1 MTKRDKTSL
10 KNEINTLL
18 PDNSSGQISPSDVRL
33 NIIDTVDS
41 MAGIGSGISPQKGGV
56 AFWRDEGSVAY
67 DSDFVWDSGNVRLGI
82 GKSPNFQ
89 LELSQNSAGK
99 PTSTLWSVVSDDRI
113 KREIE
118 TIEDGLEKIDKLR
131 PVRFKFVDSFCRN
144 HNIDTTHHQTGFLAS
159 EYEKVFPCGV
169 IQTNINV
176 YDDDNHLIADNIKAL
191 DAHDVGLYLVA
202 AVKELKQ
209 RLDAAN
215 EKISE
220 LESKIGE

>member
-67 DSDFVWDSGNVRLGI
+67 DSDLIWDSGNVRLGI
-82 GKSPNFQ
+82 GKSPRVQ

-99 PTSTLWSVVSDDRI
+99 PSSTLWSVV
-113 KREIE
+113 
-118 TIEDGLEKIDKLR
+118 
-131 PVRFKFVDSFCRN
+131 
-144 HNIDTTHHQTGFLAS
+144 
-159 EYEKVFPCGV
+159 
-169 IQTNINV
+169 
-176 YDDDNHLIADNIKAL
+176 
-191 DAHDVGLYLVA
+191 
-202 AVKELKQ
+202 
-209 RLDAAN
+209 
-215 EKISE
+215 
-220 LESKIGE
+220 